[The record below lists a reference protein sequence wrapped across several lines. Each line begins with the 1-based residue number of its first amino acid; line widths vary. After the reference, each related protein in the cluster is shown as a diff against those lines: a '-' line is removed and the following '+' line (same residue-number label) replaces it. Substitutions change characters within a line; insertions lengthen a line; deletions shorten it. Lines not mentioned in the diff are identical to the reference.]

1 MTQHVISLF
10 LHHMAMKRNRHMKF
24 QLFDGFINIP
34 SALLQ
39 QGSQIVK
46 AISVRIDALLRL
58 HIILNYGR
66 FFSGRVTPR
75 IYSCIFFCRVNIYT
89 WCWGRCNGS
98 RYKSL
103 LHHSSCIIRVLRKRA
118 GLCINRRV
126 ISPNQK
132 NRHARLGTKN
142 NFP

>member
-1 MTQHVISLF
+1 MTRRVIF
-10 LHHMAMKRNRHMKF
+10 QFQHHMAMKRNRHMKF

-34 SALLQ
+34 SALLYQ
-39 QGSQIVK
+39 TSQIVK
-46 AISVRIDALLRL
+46 AISLRIDALLRL
-58 HIILNYGR
+58 QIILNYER
-66 FFSGRVTPR
+66 FFSSRVTPR
-75 IYSCIFFCRVNIYT
+75 IYSWFFFSRVNIPT

-132 NRHARLGTKN
+132 NRHARL
-142 NFP
+142 

>member
-1 MTQHVISLF
+1 MTRRVISQF
-10 LHHMAMKRNRHMKF
+10 QHHLAIKRNRHMKF
-24 QLFDGFINIP
+24 QLFGGFINIP

-39 QGSQIVK
+39 QSSQILK
-46 AISVRIDALLRL
+46 ATSMRFDALLRL

-75 IYSCIFFCRVNIYT
+75 IYSWFFFSRVNIPT

-103 LHHSSCIIRVLRKRA
+103 LHHSSCNIRVLRKRA

-126 ISPNQK
+126 ISPNQI
-132 NRHARLGTKN
+132 NRHARL
-142 NFP
+142 

>member
-1 MTQHVISLF
+1 MTRRVIF
-10 LHHMAMKRNRHMKF
+10 QFQNHMAIKRNRHMKF

-39 QGSQIVK
+39 QSSQIVK
-46 AISVRIDALLRL
+46 AISLRIDALLRL
-58 HIILNYGR
+58 HIILNYER

-75 IYSCIFFCRVNIYT
+75 IYSWFFFSRVNIPT

-126 ISPNQK
+126 ISPNQI
-132 NRHARLGTKN
+132 NRHARL
-142 NFP
+142 

>member
-1 MTQHVISLF
+1 MTRRVISQF
-10 LHHMAMKRNRHMKF
+10 QHHMAIKRNRDMKF

-39 QGSQIVK
+39 RSSQIVK
-46 AISVRIDALLRL
+46 AISMRIDALLRL
-58 HIILNYGR
+58 HIILNYAR

-75 IYSCIFFCRVNIYT
+75 IYSWFFFSRVNIPT

-118 GLCINRRV
+118 HGLCINRRV

-132 NRHARLGTKN
+132 NRHARL
-142 NFP
+142 

>member
-1 MTQHVISLF
+1 MTRRVISQF
-10 LHHMAMKRNRHMKF
+10 QHHLAIKRNRHMKF

-34 SALLQ
+34 STLLQ
-39 QGSQIVK
+39 QSSQILK
-46 AISVRIDALLRL
+46 ATSMRFNALLRL

-75 IYSCIFFCRVNIYT
+75 IYSWFFFSRVNIPT

-103 LHHSSCIIRVLRKRA
+103 LHHSSCIIRVPRKRA

-132 NRHARLGTKN
+132 NRHARL
-142 NFP
+142 